1 MARGSSR
8 LLPRRPGAG
17 AAAVG
22 EARRQR
28 GRLACLVSI
37 LASLLWATS
46 ASADGGVVH
55 AVLFYS
61 PSCPHC
67 HQVMTVDLP
76 PLRSRYGERF
86 QLAQFDV
93 TQPLGQRLYQAAI
106 ETLGVPSD
114 RTGVPTLIVG
124 DEVLVGSVEIPELL
138 PGLIEDA
145 LAVGGNDWP
154 AIDGLREA
162 IGVPL
167 PATAPPDGPPA
178 ADSSAD
184 LSLDAIGAR
193 LGRDPAGST
202 IAIGVLIVLLAAVA
216 RAAAVLRSAR
226 GMRMPGRRPSPWV
239 GGVALAGLLV
249 AAYLASVELSGSTAA
264 CGPIGDCNAVH
275 SSTYARVFGIP
286 VGLLG
291 VFGYVALLGCW
302 LAGRTRAAGAAA
314 WIGQVVLAVAGTVFS
329 AYLTFLEPF
338 VIGAT
343 CAWCLA
349 SALSMAAILVLAT
362 GQPSSTGPAVRRRR
376 AA

>member
-1 MARGSSR
+1 MVRGSSR
-8 LLPRRPGAG
+8 LLSRRPGMGTAG
-17 AAAVG
+17 VG
-22 EARRQR
+22 QPRRQR
-28 GRLACLVSI
+28 GRLACLVPI

-67 HQVMTVDLP
+67 HRVMTVDLP

-106 ETLGVPSD
+106 EAIGVPSD
-114 RTGVPTLIVG
+114 RMGVPTLIVG
-124 DEVLVGSVEIPELL
+124 REVLVGSVEIPELL

-145 LAVGGNDWP
+145 IAIGGNDWP
-154 AIDGLREA
+154 AITGLREA
-162 IGVPL
+162 IGVSL
-167 PATAPPDGPPA
+167 PTTAPDGP
-178 ADSSAD
+178 SAPENSAET
-184 LSLDAIGAR
+184 SLDVIGAR

-216 RAAAVLRSAR
+216 GAAATIRSTLGMSVR
-226 GMRMPGRRPSPWV
+226 GVRPSPWV

-275 SSTYARVFGIP
+275 TSTYARVVGIP
-286 VGLLG
+286 VGVLG
-291 VFGYVALLGCW
+291 VVGYVAILGCW
-302 LAGRTRAAGAAA
+302 LAGRSRAARATARIA
-314 WIGQVVLAVAGTVFS
+314 QVVLAMAGTIFS
-329 AYLTFLEPF
+329 AYLTFLELF
-338 VIGAT
+338 VIGAI

-362 GQPSSTGPAVRRRR
+362 GQPSSAGPVGSPKR